1 MYLTEYEEGV
11 YQWLESI
18 GIKEK
23 FPYIENGVEGEVST
37 MEEIY
42 YRAVLSYQTFSLIDR
57 GRAYSPNDFKNIE
70 LIKDYQR
77 KIGAYYAPF
86 WSKRNLTE
94 QEMSDFSHEKLKGI
108 FTKAHRVN
116 RGIYYLS
123 SLRGYTSTTLFLN
136 PSYKCLKGSN
146 RKSKIRVYGRIQKV
160 LPETLRLYDG
170 TTAIFDFPF
179 AINGLECSTDSIYRV
194 YKLAF
199 ENAGHFELLANRG
212 IYSGQQKRI
221 IKQLIELGGKVN
233 GKSR

>member
-1 MYLTEYEEGV
+1 MLQKIKAKRTAAGAAPREFHPSGGLPKPCPLPATLLTLGL
-11 YQWLESI
+11 WLQ
-18 GIKEK
+18 G
-23 FPYIENGVEGEVST
+23 
-37 MEEIY
+37 
-42 YRAVLSYQTFSLIDR
+42 
-57 GRAYSPNDFKNIE
+57 
-70 LIKDYQR
+70 
-77 KIGAYYAPF
+77 
-86 WSKRNLTE
+86 SKRNLTE
-94 QEMSDFSHEKLKGI
+94 QETSDYSHEKLKGI

-136 PSYKCLKGSN
+136 PSYECLKGSN

-160 LPETLRLYDG
+160 LPETLRLFDG

-212 IYSGQQKRI
+212 VYSGQQKRI